1 PPPSRPIPTRLTRQL
16 TRLTRQPA
24 RPTRTARIA
33 RPTRLTLPTR
43 LALPARP
50 LAVGLLA
57 ALGLM
62 IGAGI
67 ASAHVTVNPGIVEAG
82 AYTKLT
88 FRVPN
93 ESAKANTVK
102 ITVNFPMDHPFASVA
117 IKKEPGWTAKATTSK
132 LATPISDDDNAT
144 ITQAVSSITWTAST
158 GSTIALGE
166 FAEFDVSVGPVPRV
180 DAVVFRAVQTYDDG
194 SVVDWNEPTPA
205 SGVEPEHPAPVLRIS
220 TGGTDAAGKS
230 TPAAAAGTPASGSA
244 GAITVTAA
252 APVPGAAL
260 PTGADNPA
268 RTLGVLG
275 ILVGAVGVLIGA
287 FALRRPRVTS

>member
-1 PPPSRPIPTRLTRQL
+1 MSNFRMPPPSRPIP

-33 RPTRLTLPTR
+33 RPTRL
-43 LALPARP
+43 ALPARLVRP
-50 LAVGLLA
+50 ARPVAVGLLA

-62 IGAGI
+62 IGAGV
-67 ASAHVTVNPGIVEAG
+67 ASAHVTVNPGTVEAG
-82 AYTKLT
+82 AYTELT
-88 FRVPN
+88 FRFPN

-180 DAVVFRAVQTYDDG
+180 DAVAFRAVQTYDDG
-194 SVVDWNEPTPA
+194 SVVNWNEPTSA

-230 TPAAAAGTPASGSA
+230 TPAAAAGTPASGAA

-252 APVPGAAL
+252 LPGAVV